1 MENHMSVNHMSEYSL
16 GFFLQNFRKGSLVK
30 TGKSKPG
37 GKKGKFDVGG
47 GLTSGKKSKRKDED
61 EDEEILSDASDVV
74 GKEGGPPDAGY
85 SRLVLDYFQG
95 SEVNFGW

>member
-1 MENHMSVNHMSEYSL
+1 MPDN
-16 GFFLQNFRKGSLVK
+16 FFLAKGSKAEAAQQRKAANGERTKNARKGSLVK

-47 GLTSGKKSKRKDED
+47 GLTSGKKSKKKDED

-85 SRLVLDYFQG
+85 SSDEDG
-95 SEVNFGW
+95 GET

>member
-1 MENHMSVNHMSEYSL
+1 MRSNLIKYS
-16 GFFLQNFRKGSLVK
+16 RKGSLVK
-30 TGKSKPG
+30 TGKSKSS

-47 GLTSGKKSKRKDED
+47 GLTSGKKSKKKDED

-85 SRLVLDYFQG
+85 SRSVPKYLKEG
-95 SEVNFGW
+95 E